1 HLRTFSSP
9 APTPLPLYTL
19 SLHDALPISF
29 PSQTMTLFAHGPSR
43 PGGGAMYIS
52 AWFEETD
59 ESSEKNTLLERL
71 SLGPR
76 VALHF
81 QNASW
86 RGAASRTSKIP
97 SITWSRSNE
106 LRIVTTLFRPSGT
119 I

>member
-1 HLRTFSSP
+1 
-9 APTPLPLYTL
+9 
-19 SLHDALPISF
+19 
-29 PSQTMTLFAHGPSR
+29 MTLFAHGPSR
-43 PGGGAMYIS
+43 PGGGAMYMS

-97 SITWSRSNE
+97 SITCNRSSE
-106 LRIVTTLFRPSGT
+106 LRVVTPLFPPSRT
-119 I
+119 ILPPASSERMTP